1 MAVLWAANLPGSY
14 GSASLIMA
22 LNFVF
27 STLASGLIVYLVS
40 RSFLTRGT
48 PGLLMLGCGVLTW
61 GSAGVVAHAVSQGDV
76 NLNIT
81 IHNVCVWLSAF
92 FHFTSVLLLLR
103 PRRAMHARELWL
115 GAAYVGTLGALAMV
129 ALAALHGYT
138 PIFFV
143 QGAGGTPVRQF
154 VLGSAIAMFL
164 FTAWLLKTTD
174 HRPLSPFPYWYALG
188 LAAIAVGLFG
198 ILIESVA
205 CSLVSWIGLTAQYLS
220 GVYMLIAAIASV
232 RESGAWQ
239 ISLEEALR
247 ESEEKYRD
255 LVQNANSIIIRW
267 DMDGNFTFFNE
278 FAEKFFGFSQSEI
291 IGKNVMGTIVPLT
304 DTSGRDLATM
314 IEDIK
319 RHPDR
324 YGTNVNENVRKSGE
338 RVWISWSNR
347 AIRDER
353 GDMIGVLAVGNDI
366 TVQKRAEEGLARLAA
381 IVESSNDAILS
392 KDPNGIIQTWNA
404 GAERLFGYRA
414 KEVIG
419 QPITLL
425 LPPERIQEEEQ
436 ILERLRSGKPV
447 VYLETVRLTKD
458 GRRIDVSATISPIKG
473 QDGQIVGA
481 AKIVHDISDRKGAEE
496 ALRES
501 EERLRFAL
509 ETNHTGAWDLN
520 LVDQTAFRS
529 LEHDRIFGYAESL
542 PEWTYETFLEH
553 VLPEDRATVDGKF
566 RRAMESQSDWNFECR
581 IRRPDGQIRWIWAAG
596 RHHQDAAGTPRR
608 IAGIVQDITAR
619 KEAEQALRESE
630 TRFRKIF
637 DHAATGIAITDCAG
651 RFVQC
656 NATYCGLTGYTQAE
670 LAATEFPEL
679 IHPEDREH
687 NLGFIRKL
695 LGGEL
700 PSFEIEN
707 RYVRKDASLVW
718 VHKYVSLLCDDR
730 GQPTHI
736 VALVTDTTERK
747 QTEDVFRFLGQC
759 VVSGSGEGF
768 FQELARYLAQALHMD
783 FVCIDR
789 LEEDLLSAQ
798 TLAVFHNGQFDDNV
812 SYTLRDTPCGDVVGR
827 RICCFPR
834 NVRGLFPKDAVL
846 QDLQAESYLGTT
858 LWNSQGKPIGL
869 IAVIGRQPLA
879 ETRLAESILQVVAVR
894 AAGEL
899 ERQQAEEALR
909 ESEDRHQLATGV
921 AKEAIWEVN
930 LKTGMARWNRAYTEL
945 FGRPAEATAHGPWWI
960 SRIHPE
966 DRERVDA
973 SFAKVLA
980 EGGDSWTCDYRM
992 KLADD
997 SYAFLNDRAIIV
1009 RDKAGSPLRA
1019 VGAKLNVTDRK
1030 RAEESLLEAKAAA
1043 EAANVAKS
1051 QFLANMSHELR
1062 TPMNAILGMIDVA
1075 LPKATDA
1082 TVQDCLQTVKGSA
1095 DLLLTLLDDL
1105 LDSARIESG
1114 KLELESAPFSLRRML
1129 DQITRVLAVRASEN
1143 GLCFYCRMP
1152 EEMPD
1157 AVVGDRMR
1165 LQQVLLNLAGNAI
1178 KFTEQG
1184 EVEVSVRTQSQDGDG
1199 CLEFSVRDTGIGIP
1213 PSAQER
1219 LFRSFAQADASM
1231 ARRFGGTGLGL
1242 SICKSLVEMMGGRI
1256 WVESEVGKGSTFR
1269 FTVRLPL
1276 AEELPSDI
1284 DSPVAVSPVPCAQL
1298 RILLAEDNPANQKLA
1313 TYVLQDRGHVV
1324 EIAGDGREAIRLT
1337 EQNRYDVILMDV
1349 QMPGMDGLEATAAIR
1364 KREDGSSRVPI
1375 IAMTAHAMRGDRERC
1390 LAAGMDGYLS
1400 KPIDAHEMIVM
1411 LESLA
1416 AGSPSVAAG
1425 TVSSLPTLSQAAG
1438 PLATPVF
1445 DPEQALKR
1453 REAEQRLHAG
1463 KTRPAFAVSE
1473 ADARA
1478 LLHELQ
1484 VHQIEL
1490 EMQNEE
1496 LQRAEEAARE
1506 VSERYSDLFDF
1517 APVAYFLWD
1526 HQGRLLEV
1534 NLHGAEM
1541 LGLDRSLVVHKR
1553 FGQFVATED
1562 RDRFAD
1568 FCRRV
1573 LATDTKQTCEIRILK
1588 DGQAVDALV
1597 EGVATQDRQG
1607 QQRLCR
1613 AAVIDISRQKRADES
1628 APADAGDAVSAPT
1641 APVSPPA
1648 AVVFDPELA
1657 LKRCLDKLEL
1667 LQEMIAHFFKDT
1679 DSLLPQI
1686 RAALQKSDLVEV
1698 GRLGHR
1704 LKGTIVHLG
1713 AVAAGEAAKRVER
1726 FHCGG
1731 GQQAEA
1737 EEAVRAFE
1745 RECEVL
1751 KQALTEYQATT
1762 SSMQGDK

>member
-1 MAVLWAANLPGSY
+1 M
-14 GSASLIMA
+14 
-22 LNFVF
+22 
-27 STLASGLIVYLVS
+27 
-40 RSFLTRGT
+40 
-48 PGLLMLGCGVLTW
+48 
-61 GSAGVVAHAVSQGDV
+61 
-76 NLNIT
+76 
-81 IHNVCVWLSAF
+81 SAF
-92 FHFTSVLLLLR
+92 L
-103 PRRAMHARELWL
+103 
-115 GAAYVGTLGALAMV
+115 
-129 ALAALHGYT
+129 
-138 PIFFV
+138 
-143 QGAGGTPVRQF
+143 
-154 VLGSAIAMFL
+154 
-164 FTAWLLKTTD
+164 
-174 HRPLSPFPYWYALG
+174 YWYTLALG
-188 LAAIAVGLFG
+188 LIAVGLFG
-198 ILIESVA
+198 IMIESVA
-205 CSLVSWIGLTAQYLS
+205 CSLLSWMGLTAQYLS

-324 YGTNVNENVRKSGE
+324 YGTNVNENVRKSGD

-353 GDMIGVLAVGNDI
+353 GNMIGVLAVGNDI
-366 TVQKRAEEGLARLAA
+366 TAQKRAEEGLARLAA
-381 IVESSNDAILS
+381 IVESLDDAILS
-392 KDPNGIIQTWNA
+392 KDLKRHHPD
-404 GAERLFGYRA
+404 
-414 KEVIG
+414 
-419 QPITLL
+419 
-425 LPPERIQEEEQ
+425 
-436 ILERLRSGKPV
+436 LERGGRA
-447 VYLETVRLTKD
+447 TVRLPGEGGHWPTDHAAATAGADPGGRANPGAFAGAASLWSIWRRCGVTKD
-458 GRRIDVSATISPIKG
+458 GRRIDVSVTISPIKG
-473 QDGQIVGA
+473 QDGQIIGA

-509 ETNHTGAWDLN
+509 ETDRTGAWDLN

-909 ESEDRHQLATGV
+909 ESEERHQLATGV

-1030 RAEESLLEAKAAA
+1030 RAEDSLLEAKAAA

-1075 LPKATDA
+1075 LPKATDP
-1082 TVQDCLQTVKGSA
+1082 TVQDCLQTAKGSA
-1095 DLLLTLLDDL
+1095 DLLLTLLNDL
-1105 LDSARIESG
+1105 LDSAKIESG

-1152 EEMPD
+1152 EETPD

-1184 EVEVSVRTQSQDGDG
+1184 EVEVS
-1199 CLEFSVRDTGIGIP
+1199 
-1213 PSAQER
+1213 
-1219 LFRSFAQADASM
+1219 RS
-1231 ARRFGGTGLGL
+1231 R
-1242 SICKSLVEMMGGRI
+1242 
-1256 WVESEVGKGSTFR
+1256 
-1269 FTVRLPL
+1269 
-1276 AEELPSDI
+1276 
-1284 DSPVAVSPVPCAQL
+1284 PVA
-1298 RILLAEDNPANQKLA
+1298 
-1313 TYVLQDRGHVV
+1313 
-1324 EIAGDGREAIRLT
+1324 GR
-1337 EQNRYDVILMDV
+1337 
-1349 QMPGMDGLEATAAIR
+1349 
-1364 KREDGSSRVPI
+1364 
-1375 IAMTAHAMRGDRERC
+1375 
-1390 LAAGMDGYLS
+1390 
-1400 KPIDAHEMIVM
+1400 
-1411 LESLA
+1411 
-1416 AGSPSVAAG
+1416 
-1425 TVSSLPTLSQAAG
+1425 
-1438 PLATPVF
+1438 
-1445 DPEQALKR
+1445 
-1453 REAEQRLHAG
+1453 
-1463 KTRPAFAVSE
+1463 
-1473 ADARA
+1473 
-1478 LLHELQ
+1478 
-1484 VHQIEL
+1484 
-1490 EMQNEE
+1490 
-1496 LQRAEEAARE
+1496 
-1506 VSERYSDLFDF
+1506 
-1517 APVAYFLWD
+1517 
-1526 HQGRLLEV
+1526 
-1534 NLHGAEM
+1534 
-1541 LGLDRSLVVHKR
+1541 
-1553 FGQFVATED
+1553 
-1562 RDRFAD
+1562 
-1568 FCRRV
+1568 
-1573 LATDTKQTCEIRILK
+1573 
-1588 DGQAVDALV
+1588 
-1597 EGVATQDRQG
+1597 
-1607 QQRLCR
+1607 
-1613 AAVIDISRQKRADES
+1613 
-1628 APADAGDAVSAPT
+1628 
-1641 APVSPPA
+1641 
-1648 AVVFDPELA
+1648 
-1657 LKRCLDKLEL
+1657 
-1667 LQEMIAHFFKDT
+1667 
-1679 DSLLPQI
+1679 
-1686 RAALQKSDLVEV
+1686 
-1698 GRLGHR
+1698 
-1704 LKGTIVHLG
+1704 
-1713 AVAAGEAAKRVER
+1713 
-1726 FHCGG
+1726 
-1731 GQQAEA
+1731 
-1737 EEAVRAFE
+1737 
-1745 RECEVL
+1745 
-1751 KQALTEYQATT
+1751 
-1762 SSMQGDK
+1762 